1 MKTTLKT
8 TLIGLSLF
16 LIHLNALAQVKVLP
30 QNKVVV
36 GCSWCTSQTEAF
48 AVKGS
53 SYFIESPALSGL
65 SIKNEFWNGSFN
77 LTGIT
82 PQWNSST
89 LLGTNANRFLEVH
102 TTQLYV
108 DGVFITSDA
117 KLKTNIKKIASRSA
131 LEMVLKLNAYTYDFT
146 QANYNNAHKDLLPTL
161 IKTGENQIGFMAQ
174 EMQEV
179 LPQLVHQDKQSGG
192 LSVNYVQLIPL
203 LLESI
208 KEQQAQIEELKKQLA
223 ELKK

>member
-1 MKTTLKT
+1 MKNTLKIT
-8 TLIGLSLF
+8 ILSFSLF
-16 LIHLNALAQVKVLP
+16 LIHINAQAQVKVLP

-65 SIKNEFWNGSFN
+65 SIKNELWNGSFN
-77 LTGIT
+77 LTGII

-89 LLGTNANRFLEVH
+89 LLGTDANRFLEVN
-102 TTQLYV
+102 TTHLYV

-117 KLKTNIKKIASRSA
+117 KLKTNIQKMASKSA
-131 LEMVLKLNAYTYDFT
+131 LEMVLKLNAYTYNFT
-146 QANYNNAHKDLLPTL
+146 SANYNNAHKDMLPALL
-161 IKTGENQIGFMAQ
+161 KMGENQVGFMAQ
-174 EMQEV
+174 EVKEV
-179 LPQLVHQDKQSGG
+179 LPQLVHEDQQNGG
-192 LSVNYVQLIPL
+192 LSINYVQLIPL

-208 KEQQAQIEELKKQLA
+208 KEQQAQIEELKKQIA